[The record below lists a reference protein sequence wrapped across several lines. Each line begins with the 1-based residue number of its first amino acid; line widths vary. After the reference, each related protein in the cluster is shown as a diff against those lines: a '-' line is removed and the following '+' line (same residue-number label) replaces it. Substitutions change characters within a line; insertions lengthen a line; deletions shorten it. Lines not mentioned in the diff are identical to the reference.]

1 MTRPRAMVTG
11 ASSGIGAAYAEELAG
26 SGHDLVIIAR
36 REARLRALA
45 ERLEREHGVEVHV
58 RVADLSAPAELN
70 ALVDEVEALQ
80 IDLLVNNAG
89 FGAYRRFVELDPA
102 TAQALVS
109 VQVLAPTLLARAA
122 LPGMVARVGAGS
134 STWRR
139 RWRSAARSAA
149 AGCRPARPTLP
160 PSRTS

>member
-26 SGHDLVIIAR
+26 SGHDLVIVAR
-36 REARLRALA
+36 REARLQTLA
-45 ERLEREHGVEVHV
+45 ERLEREHGVEVRV
-58 RVADLSAPAELN
+58 RVADLSAPAELHAPVN
-70 ALVDEVEALQ
+70 EVEAFQLH
-80 IDLLVNNAG
+80 LLVNNAG

-102 TAQALVS
+102 TAEALVS

-122 LPGMVARVGAGS
+122 LPGMVARGRGGIINVASALAFSGALGGAGY
-134 STWRR
+134 
-139 RWRSAARSAA
+139 
-149 AGCRPARPTLP
+149 RPARPTLQ